1 MRVGG
6 GVPSTEQPATMG
18 GQLTYLPLL
27 DTQEEKDESK
37 GQTNNTAEILAER
50 TPAEKM
56 KVETKT
62 EARTAGTISGL
73 EKAALSLL
81 LFK

>member
-18 GQLTYLPLL
+18 GQLTYLPPL

-37 GQTNNTAEILAER
+37 GQSNNTAEILAEK
-50 TPAEKM
+50 TLAEKM
-56 KVETKT
+56 KGETKT
-62 EARTAGTISGL
+62 EERTTGTISGL